1 MATDHPKRGSAND
14 PLSEDRR
21 TQRAVLAYLL
31 DQFPNRLTR
40 SELPF
45 ALDAKDFA
53 EKDAIARALREL
65 TSAGLLDVLGDSVSP
80 SRAAIY
86 FEWLEGER

>member
-1 MATDHPKRGSAND
+1 MATDHPIYSGTDD
-14 PLSEDRR
+14 PAREDRR

-31 DQFPNRLTR
+31 DQFPNHLSR

-53 EKDAIARALREL
+53 EKDAIARAVREL
-65 TSAGLLDVLGDSVSP
+65 TSARLLIALGDFISP

-86 FEWLEGER
+86 FDWLESER